1 MKLAKSIFLA
11 GELVDATNISHSDYY
26 EKGLICPF
34 CYEKVFFTKEFER
47 VVEGKTVKVSASF
60 RHHKGDPLECEAR
73 AKSTEGKV
81 LLQVISSESRQ
92 QRKEIWQ
99 KYLWDI
105 FTKNKRDENIKQLR
119 HTRPILNKP
128 FTEPTNH
135 FMEINYRI
143 EATDLKYIPGA
154 VEGKEIRMRV
164 RLEDLKV
171 MTLHLADVFD
181 VMPFYLEKENH
192 EPKPVT
198 LSLEETYGSVDNP
211 IIKTTSSFYTR
222 EKAVKYLL
230 TTFSRTWLFDA
241 HNHWC
246 IETPLPIH
254 VDISVEVFHHL
265 NSPENKELR
274 DRIWI
279 IACLFVEIYCARLA
293 NFSYL
298 YGQLI
303 KVADHDQL
311 LQSEFYIDQLKI
323 LMTNIA
329 ATYSRVIFEI
339 DWLKMSKLPWE
350 KIIEKRNRMTG
361 RGFGKVK

>member
-128 FTEPTNH
+128 FTEPTRYVMN
-135 FMEINYRI
+135 INYQI

-154 VEGKEIRMRV
+154 VEGKKIKRSV

-181 VMPFYLEKENH
+181 VMPFCLEKEND
-192 EPKPVT
+192 PLQPIR
-198 LSLEETYGSVDNP
+198 LSLKDSPD
-211 IIKTTSSFYTR
+211 FYSR
-222 EKAVKYLL
+222 EKAVKYYL
-230 TTFSRTWLFDA
+230 TKFSDIWLIDI
-241 HNHWC
+241 HGHWC

-254 VDISVEVFHHL
+254 VDISIEVFHHL

-279 IACLFVEIYCARLA
+279 IACLFVEMYCSTDTT

-303 KVADHDQL
+303 KVADNGQL
-311 LQSEFYIDQLKI
+311 SKSQFYLDQLKI
-323 LMTNIA
+323 LITNIA

-350 KIIEKRNRMTG
+350 KITGKRSPMTG